1 MSEKR
6 SFEAASSELRIVKMS
21 EPTPRTRLRTRF
33 KPVRLKLS
41 SDLSKRPLERMSL
54 HDQLVAKVREMIV
67 DGELKAGA
75 PLPERMLCETFG
87 VSRTPLREAFKILA
101 SEGLIELR
109 PHRTPVITPVD
120 RAEIANIFDIMVA
133 LDGVAGARAAT
144 LATDDDI
151 ARLNAKHHQLVQLHR
166 DASRT
171 AYFRLNQEIHTEITR
186 LAANPPLLNTWTT
199 LHASIFR
206 ARAVANY
213 DARRWT
219 ESVAEHEAFMA
230 LFRKRDAP
238 GFASA
243 LSAHTRKTG
252 DAVLATLKTTADG
265 DS

>member
-1 MSEKR
+1 M
-6 SFEAASSELRIVKMS
+6 A
-21 EPTPRTRLRTRF
+21 EPAPRTRLRTRF

-67 DGELKAGA
+67 DGELEAGA

-109 PHRTPVITPVD
+109 SHRTPVITPID
-120 RAEIANIFDIMVA
+120 RDEIANIFDIMVA
-133 LDGVAGARAAT
+133 LDGVAGARAAA

-151 ARLNAKHHQLVQLHR
+151 TRLNAMHDRLVQLHR
-166 DASRT
+166 DASRS
-171 AYFRLNQEIHTEITR
+171 AYFRLNQEIHLEITR
-186 LAANPPLLNTWTT
+186 LAANPALLNIWTT
-199 LHASIFR
+199 MHANIFR

-213 DARRWT
+213 DAQRWK
-219 ESVAEHEAFMA
+219 ESVKEHEAFMA
-230 LFRKRDAP
+230 LLRARDVE
-238 GFASA
+238 GFAAA

-252 DAVLATLKTTADG
+252 DAVLSTLQAAVTG
-265 DS
+265 ES

>member
-1 MSEKR
+1 MN
-6 SFEAASSELRIVKMS
+6 
-21 EPTPRTRLRTRF
+21 EPATRTRIRTRF

-41 SDLSKRPLERMSL
+41 SDHSKRPLERMSL

-109 PHRTPVITPVD
+109 SHRTPVITPID

-133 LDGVAGARAAT
+133 LDGVAGLQAAT
-144 LATDDDI
+144 LATNDDI
-151 ARLNAKHHQLVQLHR
+151 ERLNVMHKQLVQLHR
-166 DASRT
+166 EAART
-171 AYFRLNQEIHTEITR
+171 AYFRLNQEIHVEITR
-186 LAANPPLLNTWTT
+186 LADNPVLLNIWTT

-219 ESVAEHEAFMA
+219 ESVDEHEAFMA
-230 LFRKRDAP
+230 LLRARDAP
-238 GFASA
+238 AFAAA

-252 DAVLATLKTTADG
+252 DAVLMTLENAVTRPT
-265 DS
+265 